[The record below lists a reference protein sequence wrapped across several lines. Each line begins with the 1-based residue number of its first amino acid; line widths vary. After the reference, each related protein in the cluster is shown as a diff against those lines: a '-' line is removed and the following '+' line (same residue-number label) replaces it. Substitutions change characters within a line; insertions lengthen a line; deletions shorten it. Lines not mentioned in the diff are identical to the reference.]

1 MEVQQPWRCPTMGE
15 VAAAARKVPE
25 ALPRTGPDVAEEAEA
40 TEPGVEPGMGG
51 GSPRDARP
59 SGGESARVSV
69 DHVQG
74 GGGSEEGT
82 RGANIV
88 KADEAD

>member
-1 MEVQQPWRCPTMGE
+1 M
-15 VAAAARKVPE
+15 
-25 ALPRTGPDVAEEAEA
+25 ALPDHGRGGSGSEEGTRGAHKDGDDVAEEAEA
-40 TEPGVEPGMGG
+40 AEPGVEPGMGG

-69 DHVQG
+69 DHVEG